1 MEFVV
6 VRALDVDYAT
16 WRARLLSWLRTT
28 ESSELFQEKLQW
40 ENLFSEVREKMNKGQ
55 FDEAI

>member
-1 MEFVV
+1 MV